1 MLKIKN
7 KQFVTIM
14 LCLVMIVMSVIP
26 AFSANIIVFPTN
38 NFDNYIREFSD
49 VTLAHW
55 FYDDVMIM
63 ARRGYIQGTTEVVN
77 GVGIFEPNGNVT
89 LGQFLTIAIRIIA
102 NDKIAEDSNSHW
114 AKKYYDTAI
123 NEGLI
128 SACDFLGDASS
139 LDTPLTREDMAYILV
154 NIAKARGEN
163 LTLLNG
169 IENNIVDL
177 NNVSDNRQEAV
188 KLAYSSGLLTGKD
201 NYEFKPFDLLTR
213 AETATVLC
221 RVLKFRE
228 RPKVVVVS
236 KEEVEYA
243 KYVVRGEGRTQGLL
257 RAEYARQFDI
267 QALNNVRVGED
278 EKGVYLE
285 FTAPVLSDLLKK
297 DFEFTVG
304 ADVYEPKAEVPTGFV
319 MSLVESGEYFK
330 GYFIDIDENYIRK
343 ERINSAN
350 VSVSVRH
357 KTLCDSMLGHTV
369 YIYSKTQALESWYD
383 NNNNSIIEYDS
394 SHIFAGIGR

>member
-1 MLKIKN
+1 M
-7 KQFVTIM
+7 
-14 LCLVMIVMSVIP
+14 LVMSASSAFGATVIVLPNS
-26 AFSANIIVFPTN
+26 AFNSSL
-38 NFDNYIREFSD
+38 REFSD

-63 ARRGYIQGTTEVVN
+63 ARRGYIQGTTEPVN

-89 LGQFLTIAIRIIA
+89 LGHFLTIATRIIT
-102 NDKIAEDSNSHW
+102 NDKIAEDSKSHW
-114 AKKYYDTAI
+114 AKKYYDAAI
-123 NEGLI
+123 KAGLI
-128 SACDFLGDASS
+128 SASDFSGDASS

-154 NIAKARGEN
+154 NIAKVRGES
-163 LTLLNG
+163 LTLIKD
-169 IENNIVDL
+169 IENNIADL
-177 NNVSDNRQEAV
+177 SNVSDKRLEAV

-201 NYEFKPFDLLTR
+201 NYEFRPLELLTR
-213 AETATVLC
+213 AETATVFC
-221 RVLKFRE
+221 RVLNFRE

-267 QALNNVRVGED
+267 QALNNVRIGED
-278 EKGVYLE
+278 ATGVYLE
-285 FTAPVLSDLLKK
+285 FTAPVLPDLLKK

-304 ADVYEPKAEVPTGFV
+304 ADVYEPNAEVPTGFV

-330 GYFIDIDENYIRK
+330 GYFTDVDENYIRK
-343 ERINSAN
+343 ERIESAN

-357 KTLCDSMLGHTV
+357 KTLCDSMLGHSV
-369 YIYSKTQALESWYD
+369 YIYSKTQALERWYD
-383 NNNNSIIEYDS
+383 NNHNSIIEYDS
-394 SHIFAGIGR
+394 SHIFLGIGR

>member
-1 MLKIKN
+1 MLKEKN
-7 KQFVTIM
+7 KQIITLV
-14 LCLVMIVMSVIP
+14 LCCVILITSSLSVFG
-26 AFSANIIVFPTN
+26 ASIIILPNRDFE
-38 NFDNYIREFSD
+38 ISLREFSD

-63 ARRGYIQGTTEVVN
+63 ARRGYIQGTTEPVD
-77 GVGIFEPNGNVT
+77 GIGIFEPNGNVT
-89 LGQFLTIAIRIIA
+89 LGQFLAIATRIMIGDK
-102 NDKIAEDSNSHW
+102 NDKSSESHW
-114 AKKYYDTAI
+114 AKKYYDIAI
-123 NEGLI
+123 SEGLI
-128 SACDFLGDASS
+128 SAADFLGDASS

-154 NIAKARGEN
+154 NIAKKRGES
-163 LTLLNG
+163 LKLLEG
-169 IENNIVDL
+169 IDNNITDL
-177 NNVSDNRQEAV
+177 SNVSDKRRDAV

-201 NYEFKPFDLLTR
+201 NYEFRPMELLTR
-213 AETATVLC
+213 AETATVFC
-221 RVLKFRE
+221 RVLNFRE
-228 RPKVVVVS
+228 RPKVTVVS

-285 FTAPVLSDLLKK
+285 FTAPVLPDLLKK

-304 ADVYEPKAEVPTGFV
+304 ADVYEPNAEVPTGFV

-330 GYFIDIDENYIRK
+330 GYFIDVEENYIRK
-343 ERINSAN
+343 ERIKSAN
-350 VSVSVRH
+350 VTVSVRH

-369 YIYSKTQALESWYD
+369 YIYSKTQALEGWYD
-383 NNNNSIIEYDS
+383 NNHNSIIEYDS
-394 SHIFAGIGR
+394 THIFAGIGR

>member
-1 MLKIKN
+1 MLKVKN
-7 KQFVTIM
+7 KQFMAIALCCVMLVTSA
-14 LCLVMIVMSVIP
+14 LSVFGATVIVLPNSGFEI
-26 AFSANIIVFPTN
+26 SL
-38 NFDNYIREFSD
+38 REFSD

-63 ARRGYIQGTTEVVN
+63 ARRGYIQGTTELVD

-89 LGQFLTIAIRIIA
+89 LGQFLTIAIRIMA
-102 NDKIAEDSNSHW
+102 NDKTAEDSNSHW
-114 AKKYYDTAI
+114 AKKYYDAAI
-123 NEGLI
+123 KEGLI
-128 SACDFLGDASS
+128 SASDFSGDTSS

-154 NIAKARGEN
+154 NIAKARGES
-163 LTLLNG
+163 LTLLEG
-169 IENNIVDL
+169 IEYNIVDL

-201 NYEFKPFDLLTR
+201 NYEFKPFDVLTR
-213 AETATVLC
+213 AETATVFC
-221 RVLKFRE
+221 RVLNFRE
-228 RPKVVVVS
+228 RPKVVAVS

-278 EKGVYLE
+278 EAGVYLE
-285 FTAPVLSDLLKK
+285 FTAPVLPDLLKK

-330 GYFIDIDENYIRK
+330 GYFIDVDENYIRK

-350 VSVSVRH
+350 VTVSVRH

-383 NNNNSIIEYDS
+383 NNHNSIIEYDS